1 MLNYWF
7 NEFIC
12 LFYLNLIDHWFN
24 YKKVSAQA
32 FKSHE
37 VVKIETKHYSIKLLA
52 SQVHLKHRKLSEK
65 LVISQVNLLSILH
78 PLLFNDFSGYIVCQ
92 LATDFIEFEKIVG
105 AKRFW
110 REVFIVVIELRKVL
124 IEVMFMHVATLCP
137 ILLMWLFIRGRI
149 ELSPKSYKEVLDEAR
164 LADLGVPKN

>member
-52 SQVHLKHRKLSEK
+52 SQVHLKHSELSEK
-65 LVISQVNLLSILH
+65 LIISQVNLLSILH

-105 AKRFW
+105 AKRLW

-124 IEVMFMHVATLCP
+124 IFLTIFACLPWHL
-137 ILLMWLFIRGRI
+137 ILSSPLSEFRLHGEILTFNRLNQLF
-149 ELSPKSYKEVLDEAR
+149 
-164 LADLGVPKN
+164 